1 MCKCNSCKYLFTDS
15 SVGYYECK
23 REDDFTDEEYEEVI
37 EKENYDRCR
46 FYEKEVDKFEIH

>member
-1 MCKCNSCKYLFTDS
+1 MCKCNSCKYLFSDS

-37 EKENYDRCR
+37 ENEH
-46 FYEKEVDKFEIH
+46 YEKCSLYEKYIEEEIK